1 MSVPVALRQLGAL
14 LIGLTVLIAGC
25 ATTPADP
32 RYATVIGIS
41 QYERNNP
48 DTQIVGAVGG
58 GLIGGFLGSQIGSGN
73 GQTAATVAGALAGGY
88 IGSKIASQ
96 NDRETVYEITYRYD
110 DGTVDQ
116 RTLRIKPDL
125 RIGQRVRVYVDQLE
139 PA

>member
-1 MSVPVALRQLGAL
+1 MSAVLRHVGAL
-14 LIGLTVLIAGC
+14 LIGLTVLVAGC
-25 ATTPADP
+25 ATIPAEP

-48 DTQIVGAVGG
+48 DTQVVGAVGG
-58 GLIGGFLGSQIGSGN
+58 GLIGGLLGSQIGAGN
-73 GQTAATVAGALAGGY
+73 GKTLATVAGALAGGY

-110 DGTVDQ
+110 DGTVDK
-116 RTLRIKPDL
+116 RTFRASPDL

>member
-1 MSVPVALRQLGAL
+1 MSAVLRHVGAL
-14 LIGLTVLIAGC
+14 LIGLTVLVAGC
-25 ATTPADP
+25 ATTPAEP

-48 DTQIVGAVGG
+48 DTQVVGAVGG
-58 GLIGGFLGSQIGSGN
+58 GLIGGLLGSQIGAGN
-73 GQTAATVAGALAGGY
+73 GKTLATVAGALAGGY

-110 DGTVDQ
+110 DGSVDK
-116 RTLRIKPDL
+116 RTFRAKPDL